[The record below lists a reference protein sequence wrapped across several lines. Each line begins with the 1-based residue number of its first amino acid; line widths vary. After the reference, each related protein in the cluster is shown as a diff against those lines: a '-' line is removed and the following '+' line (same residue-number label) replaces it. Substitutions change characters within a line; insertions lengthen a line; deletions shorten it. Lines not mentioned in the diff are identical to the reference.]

1 MAVAISLLEVQ
12 NILFAIDYDLILVI
26 SDFGEDYDT
35 LPKEPKCKDYVTSY
49 HDRFLGHY
57 VASIVQV

>member
-26 SDFGEDYDT
+26 SDFGEDYD
-35 LPKEPKCKDYVTSY
+35 
-49 HDRFLGHY
+49 
-57 VASIVQV
+57 